1 MVTEADTRNGR
12 AHVMKGSPS
21 LRLPQD
27 PFRLLLFLLM
37 VLTLSRVHQ
46 ALGLGFLRP
55 GLTLAALAS
64 LYAFLNPGAVTTR
77 PFRTWPVALMAI
89 MAAAACLSVPF
100 GLSIGSS
107 GSYFLTSYAKVL
119 LFAALLVLAV
129 RSARDIYFFMIGWVV
144 ANAIL
149 VWLSFFVFRLSSA
162 GSLTNR
168 LGNMYGYDAN
178 DNGLLLV
185 VGIPLG
191 LLVFRMSGWLGR
203 LAIGVV
209 LSGAVATIAL
219 TGSRGAFLALA
230 CVSLALLFF
239 LDGMSILRRLIVLGC
254 LGLVLWVGAPKGYWA
269 QMETIL
275 SPKEDYNWSADTG
288 RRAIAKRGLG
298 YMMDYPFFGI
308 GLHNF
313 ARAEGTISS
322 VARNAMPGKGVPWLA
337 PHNSYVQAGAEM
349 GVAGGVAFLG
359 LVLGGIVGMARL
371 RRRAPR
377 AWAQGDAEERFL
389 YIAPLYLSIS
399 YLGFA
404 VAAFFLS
411 FAYLD
416 PIYILSALSA
426 GLYACT
432 RSKLRELQAY
442 SPSLL
447 ERAPG
452 MRGGGSL
459 VAGGG

>member
-1 MVTEADTRNGR
+1 MVTPAFRPR
-12 AHVMKGSPS
+12 RPS

-55 GLTLAALAS
+55 GLTLAGLTAV
-64 LYAFLNPGAVTTR
+64 YAFLNPGAVTTR
-77 PFRTWPVALMAI
+77 PLRTWPAVVMAI
-89 MAAAACLSVPF
+89 LGGAACVSIPF

-107 GSYFLTSYAKVL
+107 GNYLLTSYAKVL
-119 LFAALLVLAV
+119 LFAALLVLAI
-129 RSARDIYFFMIGWVV
+129 RSARDIYLFVIGWVT

-149 VWLSFFVFRLSSA
+149 VYLSFFVFKLSYT
-162 GSLTNR
+162 GSLTDR

-191 LLVFRMSGWLGR
+191 ILVFRTADWVGR
-203 LAIGVV
+203 SIIGLV
-209 LSGAVATIAL
+209 LCGAVATIAL

-230 CVSLALLFF
+230 CVALALLFF
-239 LDGMSILRRLIVLGC
+239 LDGISIPRRLVVLGS
-254 LGLVLWVGAPKGYWA
+254 LGLVLWIGAPKGYWA
-269 QMETIL
+269 QMQTIL

-288 RRAIAKRGLG
+288 RKAIAKRGLE
-298 YMMDYPFFGI
+298 YMIDHPVFGI
-308 GLHNF
+308 GLNNF

-337 PHNSYVQAGAEM
+337 PHNSYVQAAAEM
-349 GVAGGVAFLG
+349 GVPGGVAFLS

-377 AWAQGDAEERFL
+377 AWANGDAEERFL
-389 YIAPLYLSIS
+389 YHAPLYLSIS
-399 YLGFA
+399 YLGFS

-432 RSKLRELQAY
+432 RSKLRELRAASASPLEQA
-442 SPSLL
+442 S
-447 ERAPG
+447 G
-452 MRGGGSL
+452 TRGGLSL
-459 VAGGG
+459 VADGA